1 MAPATQGTMR
11 HPLLRGLAIAGVAVL
26 VALAVW
32 WWFAP
37 RALRVNAGD
46 MAPDFALP
54 HFNQPS
60 QQGTLSGLR
69 GGPVVLVRFDS
80 RWPSSGPYL
89 AELEKIHRR
98 FLRDGLVVVGVALD
112 PAAEQRALEFV
123 LHNRQVTFT
132 ILLDP
137 AGAVTGPLYGMPRD
151 QAETYVIDAGGRV
164 RAAHPAVRRWTTP
177 AEMSGLGGL
186 LPTPTP
192 TPAATPSS

>member
-1 MAPATQGTMR
+1 MDN
-11 HPLLRGLAIAGVAVL
+11 PLVRGLTIAGVAVV
-26 VALAVW
+26 VALGVG

-46 MAPDFALP
+46 LAPDFALP

-60 QQGTLSGLR
+60 QRGTLSALR

-80 RWPSSGPYL
+80 RWPTSGAYL

-123 LHNRQVTFT
+123 LHNRDVTFT
-132 ILLDP
+132 VLLDP
-137 AGAVTGPLYGMPRD
+137 DGAVTGPLYGLPRD

-164 RAAHPAVRRWTTP
+164 RAAHPTVRRWTTP
-177 AEMSGLGGL
+177 AEMSGLGAL

-192 TPAATPSS
+192 TPTPTPATTPAS